1 VRRWLLDGVA
11 GAGLAALA
19 IVVGQLA
26 TRGGVA
32 DWTLPA
38 VVAAVSFV
46 LYPLFARRARRR

>member
-26 TRGGVA
+26 TRGEV
-32 DWTLPA
+32 DWTIPA